1 MRNGEVLARAYWLLA
16 ASLFTRRKRQHGVEI
31 VVGRPVKGP
40 EDRDPWWCP
49 VRVGPPLGAFD
60 ATLEPFFARYGEMA
74 SGTMFLT
81 DLALPLT
88 SPSRTVT
95 WMGGV
100 NAKR

>member
-1 MRNGEVLARAYWLLA
+1 MIWEKL
-16 ASLFTRRKRQHGVEI
+16 
-31 VVGRPVKGP
+31 
-40 EDRDPWWCP
+40 DPKP
-49 VRVGPPLGAFD
+49 QALGASSTVSSTPPMRFAGRSTAFA
-60 ATLEPFFARYGEMA
+60 ATKELKGKARYGLMA
-74 SGTMFLT
+74 SGTTFLT

>member
-1 MRNGEVLARAYWLLA
+1 MSSLAEVMRSRLDGDWELLA
-16 ASLFTRRKRQHGVEI
+16 TSADQRESVQRTTSLLSVE
-31 VVGRPVKGP
+31 
-40 EDRDPWWCP
+40 
-49 VRVGPPLGAFD
+49 PPSIN
-60 ATLEPFFARYGEMA
+60 LESDEFLSRFLRARYGLMA